1 MSIDLGIVGRRYASG
16 PISWSSSQALLYAL
30 GVGAGGSDAH
40 DELAFTTENSHGTP
54 QQVLPTFAVVLGVH
68 GADGDPVSPVQGA
81 PEIPLA
87 KLLHGEQT
95 VTLHGAL
102 PPSGT
107 ATLTGSISAVHDTG
121 KHAVVENVAELR
133 DAVTGDVLAE
143 TVSSMVVRGE
153 GGFGGH
159 PGTTPPW
166 ALPERPADVALRYPT
181 RRDQAL
187 LYRLSGDRNPLHSDP
202 WFARSAGL
210 ERPILHGLCTY
221 GFAGRALLHEVC
233 GGDPDRFGSM
243 SARFT
248 HMVTPG
254 DTLDVEV
261 WRTADGAVFR
271 ARVGDR
277 VVLDRGTFRL
287 RTP

>member
-1 MSIDLGIVGRRYASG
+1 
-16 PISWSSSQALLYAL
+16 
-30 GVGAGGSDAH
+30 
-40 DELAFTTENSHGTP
+40 
-54 QQVLPTFAVVLGVH
+54 VLPTFAVVLATH
-68 GADGDPVSPVQGA
+68 GLAGEQVSPVQGA
-81 PEIPLA
+81 PELPLA
-87 KLLHGEQT
+87 QLLHGEQT

-102 PPSGT
+102 PATGT
-107 ATLTGSISAVHDTG
+107 ATSTGSISAVYDTG

-159 PGTTPPW
+159 AAPSSPWQLPDRPP
-166 ALPERPADVALRYPT
+166 DVRRSYPT

-248 HMVTPG
+248 HMVVPG
-254 DTLDVEV
+254 DTLDVDV
-261 WRTADGAVFR
+261 WRTTDGAVFR
-271 ARVGDR
+271 ASVGDR